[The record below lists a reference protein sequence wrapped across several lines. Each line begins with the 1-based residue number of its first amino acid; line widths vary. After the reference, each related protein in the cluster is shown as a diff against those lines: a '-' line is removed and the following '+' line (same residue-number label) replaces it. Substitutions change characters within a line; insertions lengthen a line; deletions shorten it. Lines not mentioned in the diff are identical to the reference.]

1 MTRTYPV
8 LLLLALL
15 TNLTLAPLDS
25 RLCVI
30 AGRDFAFPPPNRVR
44 EEDGCGPLEDEEAA
58 EPSGGEDAA
67 RTPVIGIGIGGLAGI
82 WKEKYDMSRL
92 FKVTYPT
99 TITP

>member
-30 AGRDFAFPPPNRVR
+30 AGRDLAFPPWPWPNRVR
-44 EEDGCGPLEDEEAA
+44 EEDGCGRPLEDEDEAA
-58 EPSGGEDAA
+58 EEPSGGEDAA
-67 RTPVIGIGIGGLAGI
+67 RTPVIGIGGLAGI
-82 WKEKYDMSRL
+82 
-92 FKVTYPT
+92 
-99 TITP
+99 